1 MGSYTATVIKTGN
14 SLALRI
20 PKEYA
25 QEAHLVPGEKVT
37 LPLPTKQKQQNRAKI
52 KQLINKLQEL
62 HAYAAIADPVAWQR
76 EMRADR
82 ILPGRENKPV

>member
-1 MGSYTATVIKTGN
+1 MNNYTATVIKTGN

-25 QEAHLVPGEKVT
+25 QEANLIPGEKVT

-52 KQLINKLQEL
+52 KHLIKKLQEV
-62 HAYAAIADPVAWQR
+62 HAYSTITNPVAWQQEIR
-76 EMRADR
+76 SDR
-82 ILPGRENKPV
+82 KLPGRE